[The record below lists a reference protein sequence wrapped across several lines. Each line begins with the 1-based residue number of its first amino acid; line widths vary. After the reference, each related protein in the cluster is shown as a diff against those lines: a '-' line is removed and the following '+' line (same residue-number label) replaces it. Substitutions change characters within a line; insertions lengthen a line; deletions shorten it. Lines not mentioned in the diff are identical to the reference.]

1 MTLLKK
7 PTGLLF
13 TSNVYGLRNLKIE
26 SEIWQITRAGTLIPN
41 STLVRG
47 LSPSSELFERF
58 LNEWKDLPNK
68 TWWQEYESRFL
79 EELKSEEKLDCL
91 REIYRRLKNGTNIV
105 LVCFC
110 KDYNFCHRKLV
121 AEFFKQYD
129 IISEELDPR
138 LEPVMETVSHEQLAI
153 F

>member
-1 MTLLKK
+1 MTLLIK

-13 TSNVYGLRNLKIE
+13 TSNVNGLRNLKIE

-47 LSPSSELFERF
+47 LAPSSQLFEKF
-58 LNEWKDLPNK
+58 LREWKELPNK
-68 TWWQEYESRFL
+68 TWWQEYESLFL

-91 REIYRRLKNGTNIV
+91 REIYRRLKNGTNIA

-110 KDYNFCHRKLV
+110 KDYNYCHRKLV
-121 AEFFKQYD
+121 AEFFRQYD

-138 LEPVMETVSHEQLAI
+138 SERVIETVSHEQLAI

>member
-13 TSNVYGLRNLKIE
+13 TSNVNGLRNLKIE
-26 SEIWQITRAGTLIPN
+26 SDIWQITRAGTIPN

-47 LSPSSELFERF
+47 LAPSSELFEKYLR
-58 LNEWKDLPNK
+58 EWKNLPGK
-68 TWWQEYESRFL
+68 EWWQEYENRFL
-79 EELKSEEKLDCL
+79 EELRSEEKLDCL
-91 REIYRRLKNGTNIV
+91 REVYRRLMSGTNIV

-110 KDYNFCHRKLV
+110 KNYNYCHRKLV

-129 IISEELDPR
+129 IISEELDPK
-138 LEPVMETVSHEQLAI
+138 LDTELDQVSHEQLAI